1 MKQDQTKPK
10 LHRDRDW
17 LKEQLKTRS
26 LDDIGKE
33 CGVSKQAIDQM
44 RIHVGLP
51 APGKRPGVCGKIDV
65 SWLREQVEVKR
76 RCRKD
81 IAADCGVSQRSLERH
96 CVALG
101 IRKKHFTPKERKARN
116 NEYQNARYAA
126 DQEFRDRKR
135 ATSNAWA
142 KENPDKTKKHSDDY
156 YKRLKGAQNV

>member
-17 LKEQLKTRS
+17 LKKQLKTRS

-51 APGKRPGVCGKIDV
+51 APGKKPGVCDKIDV

-76 RCRKD
+76 MFKKD
-81 IAADCGVSQRSLERH
+81 IAADCGVSAASLYRH
-96 CVALG
+96 CIDLG
-101 IRKKHFTPKERKARN
+101 IRKQPFTPEERKAHDREHEN
-116 NEYQNARYAA
+116 TRYAT
-126 DQEFRDRKR
+126 DQEYRDRKR
-135 ATSNAWA
+135 ATTKAWA
-142 KENPDKTKKHSDDY
+142 KNNPDKVKKHSADSY
-156 YKRLKGAQNV
+156 ERSKEAQNV

>member
-1 MKQDQTKPK
+1 MKQDQTKPN

-51 APGKRPGVCGKIDV
+51 APGKKPGVCDKIDV
-65 SWLREQVEVKR
+65 SWLCEQVEVKR
-76 RCRKD
+76 RFRKD
-81 IAADCGVSQRSLERH
+81 IAADCGVSKKSLDRR
-96 CVALG
+96 CIDLG
-101 IRKKHFTPKERKARN
+101 IRKKPFTPEERKARN
-116 NEYQNARYAA
+116 NEYQNARYAT
-126 DQEFRDRKR
+126 DPEFRDRKL

-142 KENPDKTKKHSDDY
+142 KNNPDKVKKHSADSY
-156 YKRLKGAQNV
+156 ERSKGVQNV

>member
-1 MKQDQTKPK
+1 MKRDQPKPN
-10 LHRDRDW
+10 LHRDRGW

-51 APGKRPGVCGKIDV
+51 APGKKPGVCDKIDV

-76 RCRKD
+76 RFKKD
-81 IAADCGVSQRSLERH
+81 IAADCGVSQKSLERH
-96 CVALG
+96 CIALG
-101 IRKKHFTPKERKARN
+101 IRKQPFTPEERKARN

-126 DQEFRDRKR
+126 DQEFRDRKL
-135 ATSNAWA
+135 ATAKAWA